1 MDAGVHRQELL
12 AALGAVL
19 QDSDAMSWGAQCNR
33 AIRLVYPLV
42 DMKRK
47 GKYKAYPFLLK
58 HVCLFLCLFE
68 SVGILHCFEHPRRL
82 KMCLNNQCVQIY
94 PETLDVHCLHVGSV

>member
-58 HVCLFLCLFE
+58 HVCLFVCLKVLAFCI
-68 SVGILHCFEHPRRL
+68 VL
-82 KMCLNNQCVQIY
+82 KSLT
-94 PETLDVHCLHVGSV
+94 PTKT

>member
-58 HVCLFLCLFE
+58 HVCLFVYLFE
-68 SVGILHCFEHPRRL
+68 SVGILHCFENVNTHEDL
-82 KMCLNNQCVQIY
+82 KCV
-94 PETLDVHCLHVGSV
+94 